1 MKEIT
6 LINFKVMSNN
16 NLTPIHKKKSEIIE
30 TSEGLA
36 NKEGVEQ
43 STPQLIVELVEYVP
57 NSILRKTI
65 LKKATG
71 SVTVSSFDSEEA
83 LSERI
88 SPFSTFIQII
98 EGKAEI
104 VIAGKSTTLQCG
116 ESIIIPAHAAH
127 IVKADGR
134 FKMLQTVIKSGYDI

>member
-1 MKEIT
+1 
-6 LINFKVMSNN
+6 MSNKK
-16 NLTPIHKKKSEIIE
+16 LTPKNKSEIIE
-30 TSEGLA
+30 TSEGLL
-36 NKEGVEQ
+36 NKEVIEI
-43 STPQLIVELVEYVP
+43 STPQLIIELIEYVP

-83 LSERI
+83 LAERI
-88 SPFSTFIQII
+88 SPFATFIQII

-104 VIAGKSTTLQCG
+104 LISKKSNKLLCG
-116 ESIIIPAHAAH
+116 QSIIIPAHTSH